1 MHGLGCIYVGSR
13 VRVRVG
19 SGSGS
24 GSGSGFDWTN
34 TWKGLESG

>member
-1 MHGLGCIYVGSR
+1 VHGLGCIYVGSR